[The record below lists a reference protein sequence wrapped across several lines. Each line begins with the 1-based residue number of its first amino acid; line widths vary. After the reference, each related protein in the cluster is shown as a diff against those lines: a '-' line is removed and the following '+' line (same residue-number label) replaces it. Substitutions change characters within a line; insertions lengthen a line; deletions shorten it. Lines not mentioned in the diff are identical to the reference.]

1 VHSEEASA
9 EEGGRRRRRGRRAEE
24 DRRGDGDADPP
35 AAPFFAMVDAAS
47 ASAAAAAAE
56 RGAPLPGW
64 GTPAPS
70 SGRYRDEEGP
80 PITERISEDAIVL
93 VRGEEDPRGREE
105 RDRYVREIWNGV
117 HEKAI
122 ERTRLRMS
130 LRNGGVVG
138 NGDAARGGRGVVV
151 DVDGANGA
159 SDEDI
164 DDGEYVGS
172 DDGEYAGSDDG
183 GDVAASL
190 RAVDDAVASVPTE
203 EGGPDSSRYSGSG
216 GAAVVERG
224 GTRRRGFVR
233 RVRRKRRRSFLV
245 VALTV
250 VVGRRLMLAYFG
262 NALRLI

>member
-1 VHSEEASA
+1 
-9 EEGGRRRRRGRRAEE
+9 
-24 DRRGDGDADPP
+24 
-35 AAPFFAMVDAAS
+35 MVDAAS
-47 ASAAAAAAE
+47 ASAAAAAE
-56 RGAPLPGW
+56 RGAPLPGR

-70 SGRYRDEEGP
+70 SGRCRDEEGP

-93 VRGEEDPRGREE
+93 VRGEEEDPRGREE

-130 LRNGGVVG
+130 LRNG
-138 NGDAARGGRGVVV
+138 GVVV

-190 RAVDDAVASVPTE
+190 RAVDDAVASVPTD